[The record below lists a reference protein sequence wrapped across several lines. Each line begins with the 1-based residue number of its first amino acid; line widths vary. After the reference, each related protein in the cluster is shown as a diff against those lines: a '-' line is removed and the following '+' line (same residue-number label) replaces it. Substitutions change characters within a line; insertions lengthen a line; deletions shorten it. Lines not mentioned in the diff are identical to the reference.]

1 MMLAQKESTA
11 LELLDRIRIGYEYLP
26 TWLKP
31 GAREMNKSSMKFSNG
46 STIMGFSSSAQGV
59 RGQSCNCLILDEFA
73 FVNPSVCSQLF
84 ESVYPTVSSSKNGK
98 VIIVS
103 TPNGKHNLYY
113 DLWQKA
119 GDVNNPENVD
129 GWRRFMMHWSQVPGR
144 DEKWKQATIAA
155 IGKVRFAQEF
165 DNQFLDDA
173 TTTRL
178 ITDDVTDKFRQQ
190 INEFKVRKINQGKNL
205 FVKSTDSQ
213 KTFIFTMYH
222 DFDPTRTYLATAD
235 VAEGVG
241 KDSSVLYIWDVTDTS
256 NITMCLKFSD
266 NRTSVLDFAFVAN
279 EILKLYAN
287 PFLACESN
295 GISLGFIDQL
305 SQTYEY

>member
-1 MMLAQKESTA
+1 MLSVKE
-11 LELLDRIRIGYEYLP
+11 ELFDLTLSGENHTYF
-26 TWLKP
+26 T
-31 GAREMNKSSMKFSNG
+31 NG
-46 STIMGFSSSAQGV
+46 FLSH
-59 RGQSCNCLILDEFA
+59 NCLILDEFA

-178 ITDDVTDKFRQQ
+178 ITDDVTDKFR
-190 INEFKVRKINQGKNL
+190 R
-205 FVKSTDSQ
+205 
-213 KTFIFTMYH
+213 
-222 DFDPTRTYLATAD
+222 
-235 VAEGVG
+235 
-241 KDSSVLYIWDVTDTS
+241 
-256 NITMCLKFSD
+256 
-266 NRTSVLDFAFVAN
+266 
-279 EILKLYAN
+279 
-287 PFLACESN
+287 
-295 GISLGFIDQL
+295 
-305 SQTYEY
+305 